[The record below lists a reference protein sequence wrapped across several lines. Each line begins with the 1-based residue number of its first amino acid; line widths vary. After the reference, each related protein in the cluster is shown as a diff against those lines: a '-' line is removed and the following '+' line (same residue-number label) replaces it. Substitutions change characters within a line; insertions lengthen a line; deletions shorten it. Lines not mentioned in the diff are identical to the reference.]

1 MSATDAGS
9 VTARVPAK
17 INLALSIGPQRP
29 DGFHAVATVYQAVSL
44 YDEVTASAGTAST
57 DPVRVQGAGSAL
69 VPTDATNLAV
79 RAAQALAA
87 HHGIDARVRLGIRK
101 AIPVAGG
108 MAGGSADAAAALVAC
123 DALWQ
128 TSTPL
133 PDLLALAGSLG
144 SDVPFFLLGG
154 TAVGTGRGEVVTP
167 ALARG
172 RFHWVLAMAERG
184 LPTPMVYAELDRG
197 RAAESA
203 PGQAPPA
210 VPPPVMA
217 ALRSGDSAALGRAL
231 CNDLQP
237 AALRLRP
244 RLRQVLEAGL
254 DRGALGALVSG
265 SGPTCLFLA
274 TDADHALNLAVRL
287 TGTGLCRTARRVVA
301 PVPGAR
307 VLG

>member
-1 MSATDAGS
+1 MSDAVTGA

-17 INLALSIGPQRP
+17 INLSLSIGEQRP
-29 DGFHAVATVYQAVSL
+29 DGFHPVATVYQAVSV

-57 DPVRVQGAGSAL
+57 QVRVKGPGSAL
-69 VPTDATNLAV
+69 VPTDETNLAV

-87 HHGIDARVRLGIRK
+87 HHGIDARVALRIRK

-123 DALWQ
+123 DVLWQ

-133 PDLLALAGSLG
+133 PDLLSLAGSLG
-144 SDVPFFLLGG
+144 SDVPFFLVGG

-172 RFHWVLAMAERG
+172 SFHWVLALADRG

-197 RAAESA
+197 RAAQPTPGAAA
-203 PGQAPPA
+203 PT

-217 ALRSGDSAALGRAL
+217 ALRTGDPAALGRAL

-244 RLRQVLEAGL
+244 QLRQLLEAGL
-254 DRGALGALVSG
+254 DRGAYGALVSG

-274 TDADHALNLAVRL
+274 TDADHALDLAVRL
-287 TGTGLCRTARRVVA
+287 TGTGLCRTALRAVG